1 MSETSPSFRLTASI
15 SESELRLKFFPIFLF
30 AFFALANAGPT
41 KDELRHN
48 ACAAAKACLG
58 TILPRCSAEEF
69 SPVEGVKYDKDFCE
83 PFEDLRG
90 RGIDLQ
96 SPVTFEIFGHF
107 GNRYRV
113 IYETSGELPVSGD
126 MMSYLFDHFPF
137 TTILVNLFQGTNYTI
152 HYNSANQRLF
162 SGNNGGHLFGDFYW
176 VLQDSAGI
184 EKGFHNVFYG
194 SGRCKILKW
203 NLHGIAV
210 AVLDMHPQNEQTH
223 YRFKAI
229 VFPANAVLNSIMKMG
244 FFRDVVNS
252 KIGEIIRNISESS
265 ESYVAGNHAPVDT
278 SSILKSPR
286 FAPELAEFREVAAG
300 KLKWT
305 VGDAVEKKKQAAQ
318 RQKPVFVTE
327 TPMIFK
333 QMNPGK

>member
-1 MSETSPSFRLTASI
+1 M
-15 SESELRLKFFPIFLF
+15 KFFLFLLF
-30 AFFALANAGPT
+30 AIFSLSSAGPT
-41 KDELRHN
+41 KDELRRN

-58 TILPRCSAEEF
+58 TTLPRCSEQELT
-69 SPVEGVKYDKDFCE
+69 PVEGVRFDPDFCG
-83 PFEDLRG
+83 PFKDLRD

-96 SPVTFEIFGHF
+96 SPVTFEIFGHL
-107 GNRYRV
+107 GSRYRV
-113 IYETSGELPVSGD
+113 IYETSGKLPVSGD
-126 MMSYLFDHFPF
+126 MISYLFDHFPF
-137 TTILVNLFQGTNYTI
+137 TTVLVNLFQGTEYTI

-176 VLQDSAGI
+176 VLQDSAETG
-184 EKGFHNVFYG
+184 KGFHNVFYG

-210 AVLDMHPQNEQTH
+210 AILDMHPENGQTH

-252 KIGEIIRNISESS
+252 KIAEIIKNISESS

-300 KLKWT
+300 KIKWT
-305 VGDAVEKKKQAAQ
+305 VGDAVEKRKSAQ

-327 TPMIFK
+327 TPMVFK
-333 QMNPGK
+333 QMSLGK

>member
-1 MSETSPSFRLTASI
+1 M
-15 SESELRLKFFPIFLF
+15 KFFLFLLF
-30 AFFALANAGPT
+30 AIFSLSSAGPT
-41 KDELRHN
+41 KDELRRN

-58 TILPRCSAEEF
+58 TTLPRCSEQELT
-69 SPVEGVKYDKDFCE
+69 PVEGVRFDPDFCG
-83 PFEDLRG
+83 PFKDLRD

-96 SPVTFEIFGHF
+96 SPVTFEIFGHL
-107 GNRYRV
+107 GSRYRV
-113 IYETSGELPVSGD
+113 IYETSGKLPVSGD
-126 MMSYLFDHFPF
+126 MISYLFDHFPF
-137 TTILVNLFQGTNYTI
+137 TTVLVNLFQGTEYTI

-176 VLQDSAGI
+176 VLQDSAGTG
-184 EKGFHNVFYG
+184 KGFYNVFYG

-210 AVLDMHPQNEQTH
+210 AILDMHPENGQTH

-252 KIGEIIRNISESS
+252 KIAEIIKNISESS

-300 KLKWT
+300 KIKWT
-305 VGDAVEKKKQAAQ
+305 VGDAVEKRKSAQ

-327 TPMIFK
+327 TPMVFK
-333 QMNPGK
+333 QMSLGK

>member
-1 MSETSPSFRLTASI
+1 M
-15 SESELRLKFFPIFLF
+15 KFFLFLLF
-30 AFFALANAGPT
+30 AIFSIACAAET
-41 KDELRHN
+41 REALRHN
-48 ACAAAKACLG
+48 ACAATRECLG
-58 TILPRCSAEEF
+58 LILPQCSEEEL
-69 SPVEGVKYDKDFCE
+69 SPVKDIEYDRNFCE
-83 PFEDLRG
+83 PFEDLKG

-96 SPVTFEIFGHF
+96 SPVTFEIFGHL

-113 IYETSGELPVSGD
+113 IYETEGKLPVSGD

-137 TTILVNLFQGTNYTI
+137 TTVLVNLFQGTEYTI
-152 HYNSANQRLF
+152 HYNSSNQRLF
-162 SGNNGGHLFGDFYW
+162 SGNNGKNLFGDFYW
-176 VLQDSAGI
+176 VLQDSAGT

-210 AVLDMHPQNEQTH
+210 AILDMYPDPAKGQTS

-229 VFPANAVLNSIMKMG
+229 VFPANAVLHSIMKMG

-252 KIGEIIRNISESS
+252 KIAEIIKNISESS
-265 ESYVAGNHAPVDT
+265 ESYVSGNHAPVDT
-278 SSILKSPR
+278 SSVLKSPR
-286 FAPELAEFREVAAG
+286 FAKELAEFRKVAAG

-305 VGDAVEKKKQAAQ
+305 VGDAVEKRKDAQ

-333 QMNPGK
+333 QTKPGK

>member
-1 MSETSPSFRLTASI
+1 M
-15 SESELRLKFFPIFLF
+15 KFFLFLLF
-30 AFFALANAGPT
+30 AIFSLSSAGPT
-41 KDELRHN
+41 KDELRRN

-58 TILPRCSAEEF
+58 TTLPRCSEQELT
-69 SPVEGVKYDKDFCE
+69 PVEGVRFDPDFCG
-83 PFEDLRG
+83 PFKDLRD

-96 SPVTFEIFGHF
+96 SPVTFEIFGHL
-107 GNRYRV
+107 GSRYRV
-113 IYETSGELPVSGD
+113 IYETSGKLPVSGD
-126 MMSYLFDHFPF
+126 MISYLFDHFPF
-137 TTILVNLFQGTNYTI
+137 TTVLVNLFQGTEYTI

-176 VLQDSAGI
+176 VLQDSAGTG
-184 EKGFHNVFYG
+184 KGFHNVFYG

-210 AVLDMHPQNEQTH
+210 AILDMHPENGQTH

-252 KIGEIIRNISESS
+252 KIAEIIKNISESS

-300 KLKWT
+300 KIKWT
-305 VGDAVEKKKQAAQ
+305 VGDAVEKRKSAQ

>member
-1 MSETSPSFRLTASI
+1 M
-15 SESELRLKFFPIFLF
+15 KFSLFLLF
-30 AFFALANAGPT
+30 ALLSLASAAET
-41 KDELRHN
+41 RDALRHN
-48 ACAAAKACLG
+48 ACAATRECLG
-58 TILPRCSAEEF
+58 IILPQCSEKELA
-69 SPVEGVKYDKDFCE
+69 PVKDIEYDRDFCA
-83 PFEDLRG
+83 PFDDLKG
-90 RGIDLQ
+90 RGIDLR
-96 SPVTFEIFGHF
+96 SPVTFEILGHL

-113 IYETSGELPVSGD
+113 IYEAEGKLPVSGD

-137 TTILVNLFQGTNYTI
+137 TTVLVNLFQGTEYTI

-176 VLQDSAGI
+176 VLQDSAGTG
-184 EKGFHNVFYG
+184 KGFHNVFYG

-210 AVLDMHPQNEQTH
+210 AVLDMHPDPANGQTR

-252 KIGEIIRNISESS
+252 KISEIIRNISESS

-278 SSILKSPR
+278 SSLLKSPR
-286 FAPELAEFREVAAG
+286 YAKELAEFREVAAG

-305 VGDAVEKKKQAAQ
+305 VGDAVEKRTNAQ
-318 RQKPVFVTE
+318 RQRPVFVTE

-333 QMNPGK
+333 QTKPGK

>member
-1 MSETSPSFRLTASI
+1 M
-15 SESELRLKFFPIFLF
+15 KFFLFLLF
-30 AFFALANAGPT
+30 AIVSLSSAGPT
-41 KDELRHN
+41 KDELRRN

-58 TILPRCSAEEF
+58 TTLPRCSEQELT
-69 SPVEGVKYDKDFCE
+69 PVEGVRFDPDFCG
-83 PFEDLRG
+83 PFKDLRD

-96 SPVTFEIFGHF
+96 SPVTFEIFGHL
-107 GNRYRV
+107 GSRYRV
-113 IYETSGELPVSGD
+113 IYETSGKLPVSGD
-126 MMSYLFDHFPF
+126 MISYLFDHFPF
-137 TTILVNLFQGTNYTI
+137 TTVLVNLFQGTEYTI

-176 VLQDSAGI
+176 VLQDSAGTG
-184 EKGFHNVFYG
+184 KGFHNVFYG

-210 AVLDMHPQNEQTH
+210 AILDMHPENGQTH

-252 KIGEIIRNISESS
+252 KIAEIIKNISESS

-300 KLKWT
+300 KIKWT
-305 VGDAVEKKKQAAQ
+305 VGDAVEKRKSAQ

-327 TPMIFK
+327 TPMVFK
-333 QMNPGK
+333 QMSLGK

>member
-1 MSETSPSFRLTASI
+1 M
-15 SESELRLKFFPIFLF
+15 KFFLFLLF
-30 AFFALANAGPT
+30 AIFSLSSAGPT
-41 KDELRHN
+41 KDELRRN

-58 TILPRCSAEEF
+58 TTLPRCSEQELT
-69 SPVEGVKYDKDFCE
+69 PVEGVRFDPDFCG
-83 PFEDLRG
+83 PFKDLRD

-96 SPVTFEIFGHF
+96 SPVTFEIFGHL
-107 GNRYRV
+107 GSRYRV
-113 IYETSGELPVSGD
+113 IYETSGKLPVSGD
-126 MMSYLFDHFPF
+126 MISYLFDHFPF
-137 TTILVNLFQGTNYTI
+137 TTVLVNLFQGTEYTI
-152 HYNSANQRLF
+152 HYNSVNQRLF

-176 VLQDSAGI
+176 VLQDSAGTG
-184 EKGFHNVFYG
+184 KGFHNVFYG

-210 AVLDMHPQNEQTH
+210 AILDMHPENGQTH

-252 KIGEIIRNISESS
+252 KIAEIIKNISESS

-300 KLKWT
+300 KIKWT
-305 VGDAVEKKKQAAQ
+305 VGDAVEKRKSAQ

-327 TPMIFK
+327 TPMVFK
-333 QMNPGK
+333 QMSLGK

>member
-1 MSETSPSFRLTASI
+1 M
-15 SESELRLKFFPIFLF
+15 KFFLFLLF
-30 AFFALANAGPT
+30 AIFSLSSAGPT
-41 KDELRHN
+41 KDELRRN

-58 TILPRCSAEEF
+58 TTLPRCSEQELT
-69 SPVEGVKYDKDFCE
+69 PVEGVRFDPDFCG
-83 PFEDLRG
+83 PFKDLRD

-96 SPVTFEIFGHF
+96 SPVTFEIFGHL
-107 GNRYRV
+107 GSRYRV
-113 IYETSGELPVSGD
+113 IYETSGKLPVSGD
-126 MMSYLFDHFPF
+126 MISYLFDHFPF
-137 TTILVNLFQGTNYTI
+137 TTVLVNLFQGTEYTI

-176 VLQDSAGI
+176 VLQDSAGTG
-184 EKGFHNVFYG
+184 KGFHNVFYG

-210 AVLDMHPQNEQTH
+210 AILDMHPENGQTH

-252 KIGEIIRNISESS
+252 KIAEIIKNISESS

-286 FAPELAEFREVAAG
+286 FAPELAKFREVAAG
-300 KLKWT
+300 KIKWT
-305 VGDAVEKKKQAAQ
+305 VGDAVEKRKSAQ

-327 TPMIFK
+327 TPMVFK
-333 QMNPGK
+333 QMSLGK

>member
-1 MSETSPSFRLTASI
+1 M
-15 SESELRLKFFPIFLF
+15 KFFLFLLF
-30 AFFALANAGPT
+30 AIFSLSSAGPT
-41 KDELRHN
+41 KDELRRN

-58 TILPRCSAEEF
+58 TTLPRCSEQELT
-69 SPVEGVKYDKDFCE
+69 PVEGVRFDLDFCG
-83 PFEDLRG
+83 PFKDLRD

-96 SPVTFEIFGHF
+96 SPVTFEIFGHL
-107 GNRYRV
+107 GSRYRV
-113 IYETSGELPVSGD
+113 IYETSGKLPVSGG
-126 MMSYLFDHFPF
+126 MISYLFDHFPF
-137 TTILVNLFQGTNYTI
+137 TTVLVNLFQGTEYTI

-176 VLQDSAGI
+176 VLQDSAGTG
-184 EKGFHNVFYG
+184 KGFHNVFYG

-210 AVLDMHPQNEQTH
+210 AILDMHPENGQTH

-252 KIGEIIRNISESS
+252 KIAEIIKNISESS

-300 KLKWT
+300 KIKWT
-305 VGDAVEKKKQAAQ
+305 VGDAVEKRKSAQ

-327 TPMIFK
+327 TPMVFK
-333 QMNPGK
+333 QMSLGK

>member
-1 MSETSPSFRLTASI
+1 M
-15 SESELRLKFFPIFLF
+15 KFFLFLLF
-30 AFFALANAGPT
+30 AIFSLSSAGPT
-41 KDELRHN
+41 KDELRRN

-58 TILPRCSAEEF
+58 TTLPRCSEQELT
-69 SPVEGVKYDKDFCE
+69 PVEGVRFDPDFCG
-83 PFEDLRG
+83 PFKDLRD

-96 SPVTFEIFGHF
+96 SPVTFEIFGHL
-107 GNRYRV
+107 GSRYRV
-113 IYETSGELPVSGD
+113 IYETSGKLPVSGD
-126 MMSYLFDHFPF
+126 MISYLFDHFPF
-137 TTILVNLFQGTNYTI
+137 TTVLVNLFQGTEYTI

-176 VLQDSAGI
+176 VLQDSAGTG
-184 EKGFHNVFYG
+184 KGFHNVFYG

-210 AVLDMHPQNEQTH
+210 AILDMHPENGQTH

-252 KIGEIIRNISESS
+252 KIAEIIKNISESS

-286 FAPELAEFREVAAG
+286 FASELAEFREVAAG
-300 KLKWT
+300 KIKWT
-305 VGDAVEKKKQAAQ
+305 VGDAVEKRKSAQ

-327 TPMIFK
+327 TPMVFK
-333 QMNPGK
+333 QMSLGK

>member
-1 MSETSPSFRLTASI
+1 M
-15 SESELRLKFFPIFLF
+15 KFFLFLLF
-30 AFFALANAGPT
+30 AIFSLSSAGPT
-41 KDELRHN
+41 KDELRRN

-58 TILPRCSAEEF
+58 TTLPRCSEQELT
-69 SPVEGVKYDKDFCE
+69 PVEGVRFDPDFCG
-83 PFEDLRG
+83 PFKDLRD

-96 SPVTFEIFGHF
+96 SPVTFEIFGHL
-107 GNRYRV
+107 GSRYRV
-113 IYETSGELPVSGD
+113 IYETSGKLPVSGD
-126 MMSYLFDHFPF
+126 MISYLFDHFPF
-137 TTILVNLFQGTNYTI
+137 TTVLVNLFQGTEYTI

-176 VLQDSAGI
+176 VLQDSAGTG
-184 EKGFHNVFYG
+184 KGFHNVFYG

-210 AVLDMHPQNEQTH
+210 AILDMHPENGQTH

-252 KIGEIIRNISESS
+252 KIAEIIKNISESS

-286 FAPELAEFREVAAG
+286 FAPELAEFREVATG
-300 KLKWT
+300 KIKWT
-305 VGDAVEKKKQAAQ
+305 VGDAVEKRKSAQ

>member
-1 MSETSPSFRLTASI
+1 M
-15 SESELRLKFFPIFLF
+15 KFFLFLLF
-30 AFFALANAGPT
+30 AIFSLSSAGPT
-41 KDELRHN
+41 KDELRRN

-58 TILPRCSAEEF
+58 TTLPRCSEQELT
-69 SPVEGVKYDKDFCE
+69 PVEGVRFDPDFCG
-83 PFEDLRG
+83 PFKDLRD

-96 SPVTFEIFGHF
+96 SPVTFEIFGHL
-107 GNRYRV
+107 GSRYRV
-113 IYETSGELPVSGD
+113 IYETSGKLPVSGD
-126 MMSYLFDHFPF
+126 MISYLFDHFPF
-137 TTILVNLFQGTNYTI
+137 TTVLVNLFQGTEYTI

-176 VLQDSAGI
+176 VLQDSAGTG
-184 EKGFHNVFYG
+184 KGFHNVFYG

-210 AVLDMHPQNEQTH
+210 AILDMHPENGQTH

-252 KIGEIIRNISESS
+252 KIAEIIKNISESS
-265 ESYVAGNHAPVDT
+265 ESYIAGNHTPVDT

-300 KLKWT
+300 KIKWT
-305 VGDAVEKKKQAAQ
+305 VGDAVEKRKSAQ

-327 TPMIFK
+327 TPMVFK
-333 QMNPGK
+333 QMSLGK

>member
-1 MSETSPSFRLTASI
+1 M
-15 SESELRLKFFPIFLF
+15 KFFLFLLF
-30 AFFALANAGPT
+30 AIFSLSSAGPT
-41 KDELRHN
+41 KDELRRN

-58 TILPRCSAEEF
+58 TTLPRCSEQELT
-69 SPVEGVKYDKDFCE
+69 PVEGVRFDPDFCG
-83 PFEDLRG
+83 PFKDLRD

-96 SPVTFEIFGHF
+96 SPVTFEIFGHL
-107 GNRYRV
+107 GSRYRV
-113 IYETSGELPVSGD
+113 IYETSGKLPVSGD
-126 MMSYLFDHFPF
+126 MISYLFDHFPF
-137 TTILVNLFQGTNYTI
+137 TTVLVNLFQGTEYTI

-176 VLQDSAGI
+176 VLQDSAGTG
-184 EKGFHNVFYG
+184 KGFHNVFYG

-210 AVLDMHPQNEQTH
+210 AILDMHPENGQTH

-252 KIGEIIRNISESS
+252 KIAEIIKNISESS

-300 KLKWT
+300 KIKWT
-305 VGDAVEKKKQAAQ
+305 VGDAVEKRKSAQ

-327 TPMIFK
+327 TPMVFK
-333 QMNPGK
+333 QMSLGK

>member
-1 MSETSPSFRLTASI
+1 M
-15 SESELRLKFFPIFLF
+15 KFFLFLLF
-30 AFFALANAGPT
+30 AIFSLSSAGPT
-41 KDELRHN
+41 KDELRRN

-58 TILPRCSAEEF
+58 TTLPRCSEQELT
-69 SPVEGVKYDKDFCE
+69 PVEGVRFDPDFCG
-83 PFEDLRG
+83 PFKDLRD

-96 SPVTFEIFGHF
+96 SPVTFEIFGHL
-107 GNRYRV
+107 GSRYRV
-113 IYETSGELPVSGD
+113 IYETSGKLPVSGD
-126 MMSYLFDHFPF
+126 MISYLFDHFPF
-137 TTILVNLFQGTNYTI
+137 TTVLVNLFQGTEYTI

-176 VLQDSAGI
+176 VLQDSAGTG
-184 EKGFHNVFYG
+184 KGFHNIFYG

-210 AVLDMHPQNEQTH
+210 AILDMHPENGQTH

-252 KIGEIIRNISESS
+252 KIAEIIKNISESS

-300 KLKWT
+300 KIKWT
-305 VGDAVEKKKQAAQ
+305 VGDAVEKRKSAQ

-327 TPMIFK
+327 TPMVFK
-333 QMNPGK
+333 QMSLGK